1 MLANKQLSAICYL
14 YPVFC
19 QTRPQIASRGKLPGW
34 AVFFCGKWRGAV
46 KTATDSGN
54 CGIFQKIP
62 PARMTGQG
70 EGGCGA
76 GMIKEAGSGVEL
88 CILVYCALST
98 CNGAEL
104 LATVFCALATYMAER
119 EGFEPSVPCGTTV
132 FETVPFD
139 HSGISPRFGNSTTI
153 GQKCGQKKSGRG
165 PPKWYTSN

>member
-1 MLANKQLSAICYL
+1 
-14 YPVFC
+14 
-19 QTRPQIASRGKLPGW
+19 
-34 AVFFCGKWRGAV
+34 
-46 KTATDSGN
+46 
-54 CGIFQKIP
+54 
-62 PARMTGQG
+62 
-70 EGGCGA
+70 
-76 GMIKEAGSGVEL
+76 MIKEAGSGVEL